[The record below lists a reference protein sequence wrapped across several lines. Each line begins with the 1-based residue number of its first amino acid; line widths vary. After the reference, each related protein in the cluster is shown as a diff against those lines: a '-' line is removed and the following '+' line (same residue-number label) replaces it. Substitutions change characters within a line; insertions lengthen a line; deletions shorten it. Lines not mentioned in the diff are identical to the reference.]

1 MSPAD
6 TVITAPPRPTPPA
19 CTTPVM
25 LPTPTVNSVLS
36 VVLASPGP
44 RSVEITSVPKP
55 LLLMRTT

>member
-1 MSPAD
+1 
-6 TVITAPPRPTPPA
+6 
-19 CTTPVM
+19 M

-55 LLLMRTT
+55 LLLTRAT